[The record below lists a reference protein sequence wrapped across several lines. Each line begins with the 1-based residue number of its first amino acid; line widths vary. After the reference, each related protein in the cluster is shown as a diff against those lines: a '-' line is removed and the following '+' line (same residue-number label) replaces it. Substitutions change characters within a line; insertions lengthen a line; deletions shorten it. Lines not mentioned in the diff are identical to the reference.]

1 MQAWSTNDDQL
12 MTRSP
17 AVNFLNEARSS
28 HKIVFMTR
36 SSWLSQFIACI
47 IVAAVSILPLSS
59 VRAVEN
65 VRMAYISDSPG
76 SSAPYWIAKE
86 AGFYKKYGLDVE
98 LIFING
104 STRGVQSLVARDI
117 EFAGAVGTSAIN
129 GKLAGG
135 DIVII
140 DSLVNTLPYYI
151 IGSPKIKSP
160 EDLKGRT
167 LATHIPGTSADFA
180 VRLALRKFGIDYK
193 DIQAV
198 MVGGSTARVAAV
210 INGQTDF
217 TMVTEPGK
225 IEGEKA
231 GMNLVIDMAKLKIPF
246 VFTCTVTSGKLIR
259 EQPKT
264 VEALVKAVA
273 EAVHFFKDNRKD
285 SIRIMD
291 KYIRGAKPNVL
302 EGSWNAYKELLE
314 EDTAPSMAGLS
325 ETLAV
330 QAAWDPKA
338 AKANA
343 RDFVDLRFTK
353 NLKRSGFIDKLYGRT
368 HMSHN

>member
-1 MQAWSTNDDQL
+1 MTIEKERGVIM
-12 MTRSP
+12 MTRKTS
-17 AVNFLNEARSS
+17 AVKMFMVLVAVALYFVIFSVFLAG
-28 HKIVFMTR
+28 
-36 SSWLSQFIACI
+36 
-47 IVAAVSILPLSS
+47 
-59 VRAVEN
+59 RAKASDK

-86 AGFYKKYGLDVE
+86 AGLYKKYGLDVE

-104 STRGVQSLVARDI
+104 STRGVQSLVAGDI

-140 DSLVNTLPYYI
+140 DSLVNILPYYI

-198 MVGGSTARVAAV
+198 MVGGSPARVAAV

-225 IEGEKA
+225 IQGEKA
-231 GMNLVIDMAKLKIPF
+231 GMKLIIDMAKLKIPF
-246 VFTCTVTSGKLIR
+246 QFSCTVTSGKIIR
-259 EQPKT
+259 ERPET
-264 VEALVKAVA
+264 VEKMVKAMA
-273 EAVHFFKDNRKD
+273 NAVHFFKTNKKET
-285 SIRIMD
+285 IRIMA
-291 KYIRGAKPNVL
+291 KYTRGAQPNVL
-302 EGSWNAYKELLE
+302 EGSWLAYKVLLE
-314 EDTAPSMAGLS
+314 EDLVPTLEGLN

-330 QAAWDPKA
+330 QASWDAKA
-338 AKANA
+338 ANAKAE
-343 RDFVDLRFTK
+343 DFVDIRFVDNLRT
-353 NLKRSGFIDKLYGRT
+353 SGFLTKLYGADAV
-368 HMSHN
+368 SKK